1 MSKRTALAGAPGVT
15 TEPVPDGLDSGRA
28 WLIAVAGLVANAACW
43 GTMNSFGAFLDS
55 MTDEFDA
62 SLGATALIYALPSF
76 VLFMMGVV
84 TGTLADTYGPRRLV
98 AIGAVLSGTGLLAT
112 AHASSLPLAIAAYGL
127 GLGLGMACFLVPM
140 TACIGGWFVRR
151 RAVAQGLSAA
161 GAGLGTLVVV
171 PTARWLIDGYG
182 WRRAYEV
189 LALTVFAALMLGAA
203 AASRPPLVGGARAPR
218 PSLSRMRVA
227 TSAGPFAAVYLGGF
241 LMTASLV
248 IPLVFLV
255 RYATSHGITKRDAAF
270 LLSIL
275 GASNIVSRLVA
286 TSLAGRFGPSRVY
299 LACFA
304 VLPAGMGV
312 WLASGSSYAMLTLFA
327 AVVGVSHGGYVAL
340 SPEITAELFG
350 VAEMGAVLGALWTG
364 PGIAGL
370 LSPVLA
376 GMAIDHAGYT
386 ATICGAAVL
395 ALAAVVVQLPLR
407 HATPRR

>member
-1 MSKRTALAGAPGVT
+1 MV
-15 TEPVPDGLDSGRA
+15 
-28 WLIAVAGLVANAACW
+28 AVAGLVANAACW
-43 GTMNSFGAFLDS
+43 GTLNSFGTFLDS
-55 MTDEFDA
+55 MTEEFDA
-62 SLGATALIYALPSF
+62 SLGATALIYALPTF
-76 VLFMMGVV
+76 VLFMLGVV
-84 TGTLADTYGPRRLV
+84 TGALADTYGPRRLV
-98 AIGAVLSGTGLLAT
+98 ATGAVLAGVGLLAT
-112 AHASSLPLAIAAYGL
+112 AHASSLPLAIATYGL

-161 GAGLGTLVVV
+161 GAGLGTLAVV
-171 PTARWLIDGYG
+171 PTARWLIDAYG

-189 LALTVFAALMLGAA
+189 LALMVFLALALGASVA
-203 AASRPPLVGGARAPR
+203 RRPPGVGGARAPR
-218 PSLSRMRVA
+218 PSLARMRAA
-227 TSAGPFAAVYLGGF
+227 TRMGPFAAVYLGGL
-241 LMTASLV
+241 LMTAALY
-248 IPLVFLV
+248 IPLVFFV
-255 RYATSHGITKRDAAF
+255 RYATSHGVTARDAAF

-286 TSLAGRFGPSRVY
+286 TSLAGRFRPSRVY

-304 VLPAGMGV
+304 LLPAGMGV
-312 WLASGSSYAMLTLFA
+312 WLVSGSSYAMLTVSA
-327 AVVGVSHGGYVAL
+327 AVIGVSHGGYVAL

-376 GMAIDHAGYT
+376 GVAIDHAGYT

-395 ALAAVVVQLPLR
+395 ALAAVAVQLPLL
-407 HATPRR
+407 HATSGGSSTR